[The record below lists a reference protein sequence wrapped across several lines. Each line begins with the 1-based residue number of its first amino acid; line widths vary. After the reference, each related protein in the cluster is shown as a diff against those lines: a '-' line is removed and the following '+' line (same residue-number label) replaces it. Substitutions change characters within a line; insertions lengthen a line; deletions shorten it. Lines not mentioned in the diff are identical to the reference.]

1 MQIRPIR
8 VQNQPENPQIFSIS
22 PPKKFIS
29 PFFPHFILFF
39 HFFLLY
45 LPRNIGGC

>member
-8 VQNQPENPQIFSIS
+8 VQNQPENPQIINIS
-22 PPKKFIS
+22 PPQKLIS
-29 PFFPHFILFF
+29 PFFPLFILFF

-45 LPRNIGGC
+45 LPRNIGGW

>member
-8 VQNQPENPQIFSIS
+8 VQNQPEIPQIIS
-22 PPKKFIS
+22 NNPPKKFIS
-29 PFFPHFILFF
+29 PFFPYFILFF

-45 LPRNIGGC
+45 LPRNIVGW